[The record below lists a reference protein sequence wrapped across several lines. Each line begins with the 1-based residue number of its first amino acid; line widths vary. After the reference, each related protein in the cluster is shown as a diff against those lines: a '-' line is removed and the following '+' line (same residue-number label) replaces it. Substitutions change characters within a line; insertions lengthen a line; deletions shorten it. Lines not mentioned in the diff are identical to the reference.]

1 MEIATMLAVAANSTV
16 GVCTAISSLGFGHS
30 HKEARAIFCRKTI
43 LDIKTHIKILHY
55 S

>member
-1 MEIATMLAVAANSTV
+1 MLAVAANSAV

-30 HKEARAIFCRKTI
+30 HKEARAIFVVIQFWISKHTSRF
-43 LDIKTHIKILHY
+43 LHY